1 MAYERISVSRM
12 AGALGAQLENVDLAQ
27 PHDPKQL
34 DEVRDALHEYGVIV
48 LRDQD
53 ITSDQYLAFARHFSD
68 ILPYPLVSGLP
79 DHPDIVPVLKREEER
94 VNFGGIWHSDTTY
107 LEQPP
112 MGSMLLAKELPP
124 HGGDTIWSNMMMAYE
139 TLSGG
144 MKTALEGLIAIN
156 SAKKGSAAATREDSR
171 KDGGARDD
179 SGLATTAEHPVV
191 RTHPSTG
198 KKSLYVN
205 FGHTTHF
212 KGMTETES
220 APILEYL
227 FKHQI
232 RPEFTCQ
239 LHWEIGTLAF
249 WDNRI
254 TQHLPI
260 NDYHG
265 YRRLLHRITLAGE
278 VPV

>member
-79 DHPDIVPVLKREEER
+79 DHPDIVAVLKREEER

-107 LEQPP
+107 LERPP

-212 KGMTETES
+212 KGMTEPES

>member
-12 AGALGAQLENVDLAQ
+12 AGALGAHLGNVNLAQ

-53 ITSDQYLAFARHFSD
+53 ITSEQYLAFARHFSD
-68 ILPYPLVSGLP
+68 ILPYPLVRGLP

-107 LEQPP
+107 LERPP

-124 HGGDTIWSNMMMAYE
+124 CGGDTIWSNMMMAYE
-139 TLSGG
+139 TLSDG
-144 MKTALEGLIAIN
+144 MKKTLDGLIAIN
-156 SAKKGSAAATREDSR
+156 SAKKGSAATTRDDSR

-205 FGHTTHF
+205 FGHTSHF
-212 KGMTETES
+212 KDMTETES

-227 FKHQI
+227 FKHQT